1 MKVLHI
7 DSGIM
12 GEASVSRQMSA
23 KVMSKL
29 MAAHPDATVVYRDFA
44 NDPVAHL
51 TPAHLA
57 VAQGFMTDPSP
68 ELAADLAFGGELLDE
83 FMASDVIVIGAS
95 LYNLTVSTGL
105 KAWLDRILIAGRTF
119 RYSEDGVRE
128 GLAKGKKV
136 ILCVSR
142 GGFYQEGGAAA
153 AMEYCERYLRDIFAF
168 IGIEDVQAVTAD
180 GTRVGFLDQA
190 LAQADEQ
197 IAALTV

>member
-23 KVMSKL
+23 KVMARL
-29 MAAHPDATVVYRDFA
+29 EAAYPEVSITYRDFG
-44 NDPVAHL
+44 NNPVAHL

-57 VAQGFMTDPSP
+57 VAQGFLTDPAP

-83 FMASDVIVIGAS
+83 FMASDVVVIGAS

-105 KAWLDRILIAGRTF
+105 KAWLDRILVAGRTF
-119 RYSEDGVRE
+119 CYSEDGVRE

-168 IGIEDVQAVTAD
+168 IGVEDIQVVTAD

-190 LAQADEQ
+190 VAGADEQ
-197 IAALTV
+197 IAALAI